1 MSISKTTYKTWRVRV
16 DVGNKADGSRAVV
29 SKTFKTKRE
38 AVAYEALMREK
49 ARTDVVVR
57 DKIRL
62 EDYVYEWYLPD
73 VEKRVRHS
81 SFLSYTADLKNRVLP
96 VFGNVYIDTISRV
109 DVQRMIDACKTPK
122 LARRARD
129 VLRQVLNHAKERSFV
144 KDNAAEGAFH
154 FPAPSIYPEEH
165 NGVWLTSFDE
175 IDAFLDNVQD
185 ARLHMVALLG
195 LCLGLRKGEIF
206 GLDWSDVDFEKRLV
220 HVQRTC
226 VYEKGGYMLMPPKTH
241 ESNRYIPMRKRLY
254 NELCARFSALNS
266 PYGAI
271 VVNYKNDRM
280 SPRHGALRLTKYE
293 RDHGLQNVS
302 LLNMRHSFATSCLNA
317 GIDVTKVSKLLGH
330 SNITTTVKRY
340 VRFKASDMVD
350 DFNGL

>member
-1 MSISKTTYKTWRVRV
+1 MSVNKTKQGTWQVYV
-16 DVGNKADGSRAVV
+16 DVGHKADGRRAVV
-29 SKTFKTKRE
+29 TKRFKTKRE

-49 ARTDVVVR
+49 ARTDVIVR

-62 EDYVYEWYLPD
+62 EDYAHEWYLPD
-73 VEKRVRHS
+73 VEKHVR
-81 SFLSYTADLKNRVLP
+81 FNTLKEYKRDLRLRILP
-96 VFGNVYIDTISRV
+96 MLGNKAVDAITRE
-109 DVQRMIDACKTPK
+109 DVQQLIDSCTTAKF
-122 LARRARD
+122 ARRARD
-129 VLRQVLNHAKERSFV
+129 VLRQVLNHAKGRSFI
-144 KDNAAEGAFH
+144 KDNVAEGAFH

-165 NGVWLTSFDE
+165 NGIWLTTFDE
-175 IDAFLDNVQD
+175 IDAFLDSVQD

-206 GLDWSDVDFEKRLV
+206 GLDWADVDFEKRLV
-220 HVQRTC
+220 HVQRTY
-226 VYEKGGYMLMPPKTH
+226 VQEKDGYTLMPPKTH

-254 NELCARFSALNS
+254 DELQARVSALNE
-266 PYGAI
+266 PCGAI
-271 VVNYKNDRM
+271 AVNYKNERM
-280 SPRHGALRLTKYE
+280 SPRSASARLAEYE

-317 GIDVTKVSKLLGH
+317 DIDVTKVSKLLGH

-350 DFNGL
+350 DFNDL

>member
-16 DVGNKADGSRAVV
+16 DVGNKVDGSRAVV

-49 ARTDVVVR
+49 ARTDVIVR

-62 EDYVYEWYLPD
+62 EDYVHEWYLPD
-73 VEKRVRHS
+73 VEKHVR
-81 SFLSYTADLKNRVLP
+81 FNTLKEYKRDLRLRILP
-96 VFGNVYIDTISRV
+96 MLGNKTVDAITRE
-109 DVQRMIDACKTPK
+109 DVQRLIDSCAS
-122 LARRARD
+122 LRVAQRARN
-129 VLRQVLNHAKERSFV
+129 VIRQVLSSAENKGFV
-144 KDNAAEGAFH
+144 KTNVAGGNFH
-154 FPAPSIYPEEH
+154 FPAPEIYPEEH

-175 IDAFLDNVQD
+175 IDAFLDSVQD
-185 ARLHMVALLG
+185 ERLHMVALLG

-226 VYEKGGYMLMPPKTH
+226 VYEKGGYKLMPPKTR

-254 NELCARFSALNS
+254 DELRSRYSVLNEPC
-266 PYGAI
+266 GAI
-271 VVNYKNDRM
+271 VVNYKNERM
-280 SPRHGALRLTKYE
+280 SPRHAALRLTKYE
-293 RDHGLQNVS
+293 SDHGLENVS

-350 DFNGL
+350 DFNEL

>member
-16 DVGNKADGSRAVV
+16 DAGNKADGSRAVV

-38 AVAYEALMREK
+38 AVAYEALIREK
-49 ARTDVVVR
+49 ARTDAIVR

-62 EDYVYEWYLPD
+62 EDYVHEWYLPD
-73 VEKRVRHS
+73 VEKHVR
-81 SFLSYTADLKNRVLP
+81 FNTFKEYKRDLRLRILP
-96 VFGNVYIDTISRV
+96 MLGNKTVDAITRE
-109 DVQRMIDACKTPK
+109 DVQRLIDACAS
-122 LARRARD
+122 LRVAQRARN
-129 VLRQVLNHAKERSFV
+129 VIRQVLSSAENKGFV
-144 KDNAAEGAFH
+144 KTNVAGGNFR
-154 FPAPSIYPEEH
+154 FPAPEIYPEEH

-175 IDAFLDNVQD
+175 IDAFLDSVQD
-185 ARLHMVALLG
+185 ARLHMVVLLC

-226 VYEKGGYMLMPPKTH
+226 VYEKGGYTLMPPKTR

-254 NELCARFSALNS
+254 DELYARFSALNS
-266 PYGAI
+266 PCGAI
-271 VVNYKNDRM
+271 VVNYKNERM
-280 SPRHGALRLTKYE
+280 SPRHAALRLTKYE
-293 RDHGLQNVS
+293 SDHGLENVS

-317 GIDVTKVSKLLGH
+317 DIDVTKVSKLLGH

-350 DFNGL
+350 DFNEL

>member
-1 MSISKTTYKTWRVRV
+1 MSISKTAYKTWRVRV

-49 ARTDVVVR
+49 ARTDVIVR

-62 EDYVYEWYLPD
+62 EDYVHEWYLPD
-73 VEKRVRHS
+73 VEKHVR
-81 SFLSYTADLKNRVLP
+81 FNTLKEYKRDLRLRILP
-96 VFGNVYIDTISRV
+96 MLGNKTVDAITRE
-109 DVQRMIDACKTPK
+109 DVQRLIDACAS
-122 LARRARD
+122 LRVAQRARN
-129 VLRQVLNHAKERSFV
+129 VIRQVLSSAENKGFV
-144 KDNAAEGAFH
+144 KTNAASGNFR
-154 FPAPSIYPEEH
+154 FPAPSIYPDEH
-165 NGVWLTSFDE
+165 NGIWLTSFDE

-206 GLDWSDVDFEKRLV
+206 GLDWLDVDFEKRLV

-226 VYEKGGYMLMPPKTH
+226 VYEKGGYTLMPPKTR

-254 NELCARFSALNS
+254 DELYARFSALNS
-266 PYGAI
+266 LRGAI
-271 VVNYKNDRM
+271 VVNYKNERM
-280 SPRHGALRLTKYE
+280 SPRHAALRLTKYE
-293 RDHGLQNVS
+293 NDHGLENVS

-350 DFNGL
+350 DFNDL

>member
-1 MSISKTTYKTWRVRV
+1 MSVNKTKQGTWQVYV
-16 DVGNKADGSRAVV
+16 DVGHKADGRRAVV
-29 SKTFKTKRE
+29 TKRFKTKRE
-38 AVAYEALMREK
+38 AVAYEALVREK
-49 ARTDVVVR
+49 ARTSALVR

-73 VEKRVRHS
+73 VEKRVR
-81 SFLSYTADLKNRVLP
+81 FNTIREYKQDLRLRILPMLGNKNVDAVTRE
-96 VFGNVYIDTISRV
+96 
-109 DVQRMIDACKTPK
+109 DVQRLIDSCKTAK
-122 LARRARD
+122 LARRAHD
-129 VLRQVLNHAKERSFV
+129 VLRQVLNHAKARSFV
-144 KDNAAEGAFH
+144 KDNVVEGAFH

-165 NGVWLTSFDE
+165 NGVWLTTFDE
-175 IDAFLDNVQD
+175 IDAFLDSMQD
-185 ARLHMVALLG
+185 ARLYMVALLG

-226 VYEKGGYMLMPPKTH
+226 VQEKSGYTLMPPKTH
-241 ESNRYIPMRKRLY
+241 ESNRYIPMRKRLH
-254 NELCARFSALNS
+254 NELYARFSALNL
-266 PYGAI
+266 PRGAI
-271 VVNYKNDRM
+271 VVNYKNERM
-280 SPRHGALRLTKYE
+280 SPGKASVRLAKYE

-340 VRFKASDMVD
+340 VRFKASDMVE
-350 DFNGL
+350 DFNDL

>member
-1 MSISKTTYKTWRVRV
+1 MSVNKTKQGTWQVYV
-16 DVGNKADGSRAVV
+16 DVGRKADGRRAVV
-29 SKTFKTKRE
+29 TKRFKTKRE
-38 AVAYEALMREK
+38 AIAYEALIREK
-49 ARTDVVVR
+49 ARTDVIVR

-62 EDYVYEWYLPD
+62 EDYVHEWYLPD
-73 VEKRVRHS
+73 VEKHVRHS
-81 SFLSYTADLKNRVLP
+81 SFLSYTADLKKRVLP

-109 DVQRMIDACKTPK
+109 DVQHMIDNCKTPK

-129 VLRQVLNHAKERSFV
+129 VLRQVLNHAKERTFI
-144 KDNAAEGAFH
+144 KNNPAEGSFK
-154 FPAPSIYPEEH
+154 FPAPDIYPEEH

-175 IDAFLDNVQD
+175 IDTFLDSVQNE
-185 ARLHMVALLG
+185 RLHMVALLG

-226 VYEKGGYMLMPPKTH
+226 VYEKGGYTLMPPKTR

-254 NELCARFSALNS
+254 DELYARFTALNS
-266 PYGAI
+266 PCGAI
-271 VVNYKNDRM
+271 AVNCKNERM
-280 SPRHGALRLTKYE
+280 SPRHAALRLTKYE
-293 RDHGLQNVS
+293 HDHGLENVS

-350 DFNGL
+350 DFNDL

>member
-16 DVGNKADGSRAVV
+16 DIGNKADGSRAVV

-49 ARTDVVVR
+49 ARTDVIVR

-62 EDYVYEWYLPD
+62 EDYVHEWYLPD
-73 VEKRVRHS
+73 VEKHVR
-81 SFLSYTADLKNRVLP
+81 FNTFKEYKRDLRLRILP
-96 VFGNVYIDTISRV
+96 MLGNKTVDAITRE
-109 DVQRMIDACKTPK
+109 DVQRLIDSCAS
-122 LARRARD
+122 LRVAQRARN
-129 VLRQVLNHAKERSFV
+129 VIRQVLSSAENKGFV
-144 KDNAAEGAFH
+144 KTNAASGNFR

-165 NGVWLTSFDE
+165 NGVWLTSFDK
-175 IDAFLDNVQD
+175 IDAFLDSVQD

-206 GLDWSDVDFEKRLV
+206 GLDWSDVDFEKRLI

-226 VYEKGGYMLMPPKTH
+226 VYEKGGYKLMPPKTR

-254 NELCARFSALNS
+254 DELYARFSALNK
-266 PYGAI
+266 PCGAI
-271 VVNYKNDRM
+271 VVNYKNERM
-280 SPRHGALRLTKYE
+280 SPRHAALRLAKYE
-293 RDHGLQNVS
+293 SDHGLENVS

-350 DFNGL
+350 DFNDL

>member
-38 AVAYEALMREK
+38 AIAYEALMREK
-49 ARTDVVVR
+49 ARTDVIVR

-62 EDYVYEWYLPD
+62 EDYVHEWYLPD
-73 VEKRVRHS
+73 VEKHVRFS
-81 SFLSYTADLKNRVLP
+81 TLREYKSDLRLRILP
-96 VFGNVYIDTISRV
+96 VLGNKHIDAITRE
-109 DVQRMIDACKTPK
+109 DVQRLIDVCKTPK
-122 LARRARD
+122 FAHRVRD
-129 VLRQVLNHAKERSFV
+129 VLRQVLNQAKQRAFV
-144 KDNAAEGAFH
+144 KENTAEGAFK

-165 NGVWLTSFDE
+165 NGVWLTTFDE
-175 IDAFLDNVQD
+175 IDAFLDSVQD
-185 ARLHMVALLG
+185 PRLHMVALLG

-220 HVQRTC
+220 HVQRTY
-226 VYEKGGYMLMPPKTH
+226 VLEKDGYKLMPPKTH
-241 ESNRYIPMRKRLY
+241 GSNRYVPMRKRLY
-254 NELCARFSALNS
+254 DELYARFTALNS
-266 PYGAI
+266 PCGAI
-271 VVNYKNDRM
+271 VVNYKNERM
-280 SPRHGALRLTKYE
+280 SPRHAALRLAKYE
-293 RDHGLQNVS
+293 SDHGLEHVS

-350 DFNGL
+350 DFNEL

>member
-1 MSISKTTYKTWRVRV
+1 MSISKTAYKTWRVRV

-49 ARTDVVVR
+49 ARTDAIVR

-62 EDYVYEWYLPD
+62 EDYVHEWYLPD
-73 VEKRVRHS
+73 IGKRVRFS
-81 SFLSYTADLKNRVLP
+81 TLREYKSDLRLRILP
-96 VFGNVYIDTISRV
+96 MLGNKYINAITRE
-109 DVQRMIDACKTPK
+109 DVQRMIDGCKTPK
-122 LARRARD
+122 FARRARD
-129 VLRQVLNHAKERSFV
+129 VSRQVLNHAKEHAFV
-144 KDNAAEGAFH
+144 KDNPAEGAFK

-175 IDAFLDNVQD
+175 IDAFLDGMQD
-185 ARLHMVALLG
+185 ERLHMVALLG

-226 VYEKGGYMLMPPKTH
+226 VLEKSGYTLMPPKTH

-254 NELCARFSALNS
+254 DELYARFSALNS
-266 PYGAI
+266 PCGAI
-271 VVNYKNDRM
+271 VVNYKNERM

-317 GIDVTKVSKLLGH
+317 SIDVTKVSKLLGH

-350 DFNGL
+350 DFNEL

>member
-49 ARTDVVVR
+49 ARTDVIVR

-62 EDYVYEWYLPD
+62 EDYVYEWYLPE
-73 VEKRVRHS
+73 VEKRVR
-81 SFLSYTADLKNRVLP
+81 FNTLKEYKRDLRLRILP
-96 VFGNVYIDTISRV
+96 ALGNKSIDAVTRE
-109 DVQRMIDACKTPK
+109 DVQRLIDSCKTPK

-165 NGVWLTSFDE
+165 NGIWLTSFDE
-175 IDAFLDNVQD
+175 IDAFIDSVED

-226 VYEKGGYMLMPPKTH
+226 VYEKGGYKLMPPKTR
-241 ESNRYIPMRKRLY
+241 ESSRYIPMRRRLY
-254 NELCARFSALNS
+254 DELCARFSALNK
-266 PYGAI
+266 PCGAI
-271 VVNYKNDRM
+271 VVNYKNERM

>member
-1 MSISKTTYKTWRVRV
+1 MSVNKTKQGTWQVYV
-16 DVGNKADGSRAVV
+16 DIGRKADGRRAVAT
-29 SKTFKTKRE
+29 KRFKTKRE

-49 ARTDVVVR
+49 ARTDVIVR

-62 EDYVYEWYLPD
+62 EDYAHEWYLPD
-73 VEKRVRHS
+73 VEKRVR
-81 SFLSYTADLKNRVLP
+81 FNTIREYRQDLRLRILPALRNKNVDAITRE
-96 VFGNVYIDTISRV
+96 
-109 DVQRMIDACKTPK
+109 DVQQLIDGCKTPK

-129 VLRQVLNHAKERSFV
+129 VLRQVLNHAKARSFV
-144 KDNAAEGAFH
+144 KENAAEGVFR
-154 FPAPSIYPEEH
+154 FPAPDIYPEEH
-165 NGVWLTSFDE
+165 NGVWLTTFDE
-175 IDAFLDNVQD
+175 IDAFLDSVQD
-185 ARLHMVALLG
+185 ERLHMVALLG
-195 LCLGLRKGEIF
+195 LCLGLRKGEVF
-206 GLDWSDVDFEKRLV
+206 GLDWSDADFEKRLV

-226 VYEKGGYMLMPPKTH
+226 VQEKDGYALMPPKTH

-254 NELCARFSALNS
+254 NELYARYSALNA
-266 PYGAI
+266 PHGAI
-271 VVNYKNDRM
+271 VVNYKNERM
-280 SPRHGALRLTKYE
+280 SPGTASVRLARYE

-350 DFNGL
+350 EFNDL

>member
-1 MSISKTTYKTWRVRV
+1 
-16 DVGNKADGSRAVV
+16 
-29 SKTFKTKRE
+29 
-38 AVAYEALMREK
+38 MREK
-49 ARTDVVVR
+49 ARTDAIVR

-62 EDYVYEWYLPD
+62 EDYVHEWYLPD
-73 VEKRVRHS
+73 VEKHVR
-81 SFLSYTADLKNRVLP
+81 FNTLKEYKRDLRLRILP
-96 VFGNVYIDTISRV
+96 MLGNKTVDAITRE
-109 DVQRMIDACKTPK
+109 DVQRMIDGCKTPK
-122 LARRARD
+122 FARRARD
-129 VLRQVLNHAKERSFV
+129 VSRQVLNHAKEHAFV
-144 KDNAAEGAFH
+144 KDNPAEGTFK

-175 IDAFLDNVQD
+175 IDAFLDSVQD

-226 VYEKGGYMLMPPKTH
+226 VLEKSGYTLMPPKTH

-254 NELCARFSALNS
+254 DELYARFTALNS
-266 PYGAI
+266 PCGAI
-271 VVNYKNDRM
+271 VVNYKNERM
-280 SPRHGALRLTKYE
+280 SPRHGALRLAKYE
-293 RDHGLQNVS
+293 RDHGLEDVS
-302 LLNMRHSFATSCLNA
+302 LLNMRHSFATSCLNS

-350 DFNGL
+350 DFNEL

>member
-1 MSISKTTYKTWRVRV
+1 MSISKTAYKTWRVRV

-49 ARTDVVVR
+49 ARTDALVR

-62 EDYVYEWYLPD
+62 EDYAHEWYLPD
-73 VEKRVRHS
+73 VEKHVR
-81 SFLSYTADLKNRVLP
+81 FNTLKEYKRDLRLRILP
-96 VFGNVYIDTISRV
+96 MLGNKTVDAITRE
-109 DVQRMIDACKTPK
+109 DVQRLIDGCRTPK

-129 VLRQVLNHAKERSFV
+129 VLRQVLNHAKERVFV
-144 KDNAAEGAFH
+144 KDNAAEGSFH
-154 FPAPSIYPEEH
+154 FPAPNIYPEEH
-165 NGVWLTSFDE
+165 NGIWLTTFDE
-175 IDAFLDNVQD
+175 IDAFLDSVED

-226 VYEKGGYMLMPPKTH
+226 VYEKGGYKLMPPKTR

-254 NELCARFSALNS
+254 DELYARYNALDA
-266 PYGAI
+266 PCGAI
-271 VVNYKNDRM
+271 AVNYKNERM
-280 SPRHGALRLTKYE
+280 SPRHAALRLTKYE
-293 RDHGLQNVS
+293 SDHGLENVS

-317 GIDVTKVSKLLGH
+317 GIEVTKVSKLLGH

-350 DFNGL
+350 DFGDL